1 MTTHTQKDIE
11 RTCEDIKDML
21 LAKNKSYGDSAIKP
35 ERIFSSGSSIE
46 QLLVRIDDKLSR
58 IKRVGLD
65 KVTSEDTVR
74 DLIGYL
80 VLLDIATKRN
90 GAHYEVTI
98 EDSIDWYNNEFLPIW
113 YAEPQ

>member
-65 KVTSEDTVR
+65 KVTSEDTIR

-80 VLLDIATKRN
+80 VLLDIAMKRN
-90 GAHYEVTI
+90 EAPYEYTV
-98 EDSIDWYNNEFLPIW
+98 EDAIDWYNNDFLPVW

>member
-1 MTTHTQKDIE
+1 MTTQTQKDIE

-21 LAKNKSYGDSAIKP
+21 LRKNKSYGDSAIKP

-46 QLLVRIDDKLSR
+46 QLLVRIDDKLAR
-58 IKRVGLD
+58 IKRVGIN
-65 KVTSEDTVR
+65 KVASEDTIR
-74 DLIGYL
+74 DLIGYMI
-80 VLLDIATKRN
+80 LLDMAMKRN

-113 YAEPQ
+113 HARL